1 MADALRD
8 LRRDL
13 TRETGLSAY
22 VVFTNAT
29 LDALAARQP
38 QSPAELTDIPGLGPK
53 RIENYGERIVQ
64 AIRSVTDSS
73 VTGD

>member
-38 QSPAELTDIPGLGPK
+38 HSVAQLADIPGLGPN
-53 RIENYGERIVQ
+53 RLENYGARIVQ
-64 AIRSVTDSS
+64 TIRSVT
-73 VTGD
+73 GD